1 MIRDNLEKKLGL
13 SRPEELRVEILKAI
27 EDGKGLNMEM
37 KKLMLSSIAYDEFIS
52 EDLETRIQL
61 MIRTREHSQEGKVV
75 NIGDGLLM
83 EKSTVERDMRVIPG

>member
-83 EKSTVERDMRVIPG
+83 EKSTVERDLRVIPG